1 MLALGL
7 AMLLGLAKP
16 LVRSLLSIPAA
27 CLALNG
33 LQAAVAAHSI
43 TQKIM
48 ALRRPRIYDAA
59 DPSCQAAS

>member
-7 AMLLGLAKP
+7 AMLLGMAKP

-27 CLALNG
+27 CLALDG

-48 ALRRPRIYDAA
+48 AHRRPRIYDAT